1 MGAQFEQLKG
11 GQEVLNKCI
20 EAIKTAYFAE
30 PWVDTLIKRAKQ
42 DGRFTRNS
50 IVLLPW
56 WKNIKQTNV
65 NWEYWCTSK
74 NANEIKFEYQDYT
87 GKSIYIYE
95 SDGKSVV
102 SNDHTTG
109 FPTDVVEQLNGLTI
123 DKFEKAKETLFRYC
137 GTDDTELKITET
149 I

>member
-11 GQEVLNKCI
+11 GQDVLNKCI
-20 EAIKTAYFAE
+20 EAVKTAYFAE

-42 DGRFTRNS
+42 DGRFTRSS

-102 SNDHTTG
+102 PNDKVVG

-123 DKFEKAKETLFRYC
+123 DEFEKAKETLFRYC

-149 I
+149 V